1 MRPPKIVGK
10 VELESE
16 KKKSSSAQSSTEEK
30 PERHVVLPDQKEK

>member
-16 KKKSSSAQSSTEEK
+16 KRTTSHLKSEGKKQEK
-30 PERHVVLPDQKEK
+30 HIFYPEQKEK